1 MTTGVRRRLGVEE
14 RRQQLIGVALEL
26 FSRRSPDEVSID
38 EIASAAGIS
47 RPLVYHYFPGKL
59 SLYEA
64 ALKRASDDL
73 AARFVEPHE
82 GPLGAR
88 LLRVM
93 RRFFDFVDEHGPGFS
108 ALMRGGPAVGSST
121 TNALIDSVRQ
131 AAYVQIL
138 SHLGVTDPPARLE
151 LVVRSWI
158 SLAESTA
165 LIWLDGR
172 RIPRAELEVQLVHD
186 FAALTAVSAAHDAEM
201 AALLRASPRWPRTAA
216 SDGGRRARCPRWP
229 AGPAHGGP
237 YDGLDLLRLGG
248 HGQIGVAARFQFR
261 HRSPGRGRGGGE
273 VHDGQRGHGGRAR
286 TRRHSSKPLM
296 SGRPT
301 STRATSGRV
310 PSRSRT
316 SSSTSASPPLATG
329 TTWWPARASTA
340 PMAYRLAATSSTTST
355 VVPEVCCV
363 PLPYISTAPRA
374 YVGGQTAGRGLRHP
388 T

>member
-1 MTTGVRRRLGVEE
+1 MSTGVRRRLGVEE

-64 ALKRASDDL
+64 ALKRASEDL
-73 AARFVEPHE
+73 AGRFAEPQE

-93 RRFFDFVDEHGPGFS
+93 RRFFDFVDEHGPGFA
-108 ALMRGGPAVGSST
+108 ALMRGGPAVGSSA

-131 AAYVQIL
+131 AAYEQIL
-138 SHLGVTDPPARLE
+138 AHLDVTEAPARLE

-186 FAALTAVSAAHDAEM
+186 FAALAAVSAAQDDEM
-201 AALLRASPRWPRTAA
+201 STLLKRMVKDEPGDGPFADLAVRLLAL
-216 SDGGRRARCPRWP
+216 
-229 AGPAHGGP
+229 AG
-237 YDGLDLLRLGG
+237 
-248 HGQIGVAARFQFR
+248 
-261 HRSPGRGRGGGE
+261 
-273 VHDGQRGHGGRAR
+273 
-286 TRRHSSKPLM
+286 
-296 SGRPT
+296 
-301 STRATSGRV
+301 
-310 PSRSRT
+310 
-316 SSSTSASPPLATG
+316 
-329 TTWWPARASTA
+329 
-340 PMAYRLAATSSTTST
+340 
-355 VVPEVCCV
+355 
-363 PLPYISTAPRA
+363 
-374 YVGGQTAGRGLRHP
+374 
-388 T
+388 

>member
-1 MTTGVRRRLGVEE
+1 MSTGVRRRMGVDE

-64 ALKRASDDL
+64 ALQRASDDL
-73 AARFVEPHE
+73 AARFSEPHE

-131 AAYVQIL
+131 AAYEQIL
-138 SHLGVTDPPARLE
+138 AHLGVSEAPARLE

-172 RIPRAELEVQLVHD
+172 RIPREELEVQLVRD
-186 FAALTAVSAAHDAEM
+186 FAALAAVSAAYDEEM
-201 AALLRASPRWPRTAA
+201 AGVLRRMAENEPA
-216 SDGGRRARCPRWP
+216 DGPFAE
-229 AGPAHGGP
+229 
-237 YDGLDLLRLGG
+237 L
-248 HGQIGVAARFQFR
+248 
-261 HRSPGRGRGGGE
+261 
-273 VHDGQRGHGGRAR
+273 
-286 TRRHSSKPLM
+286 
-296 SGRPT
+296 
-301 STRATSGRV
+301 
-310 PSRSRT
+310 
-316 SSSTSASPPLATG
+316 
-329 TTWWPARASTA
+329 
-340 PMAYRLAATSSTTST
+340 
-355 VVPEVCCV
+355 
-363 PLPYISTAPRA
+363 
-374 YVGGQTAGRGLRHP
+374 AGRLLSLAP
-388 T
+388 

>member
-64 ALKRASDDL
+64 ALKRASEDL
-73 AARFVEPHE
+73 AGRFVEPPE

-108 ALMRGGPAVGSST
+108 ALMRGGPAVGST
-121 TNALIDSVRQ
+121 ATNALIDSVRQ

-138 SHLGVTDPPARLE
+138 SHLKVESPPARLE
-151 LVVRSWI
+151 LVIRSWI

-186 FAALTAVSAAHDAEM
+186 FAALAAVSAAHDEEM
-201 AALLRASPRWPRTAA
+201 GALLRRMLKDEPADGPFEDLVARLITLAS
-216 SDGGRRARCPRWP
+216 
-229 AGPAHGGP
+229 
-237 YDGLDLLRLGG
+237 
-248 HGQIGVAARFQFR
+248 
-261 HRSPGRGRGGGE
+261 
-273 VHDGQRGHGGRAR
+273 
-286 TRRHSSKPLM
+286 
-296 SGRPT
+296 
-301 STRATSGRV
+301 
-310 PSRSRT
+310 
-316 SSSTSASPPLATG
+316 
-329 TTWWPARASTA
+329 
-340 PMAYRLAATSSTTST
+340 
-355 VVPEVCCV
+355 
-363 PLPYISTAPRA
+363 
-374 YVGGQTAGRGLRHP
+374 
-388 T
+388 

>member
-1 MTTGVRRRLGVEE
+1 MTTGVRRRMGVEE
-14 RRQQLIGVALEL
+14 RRRQLIGVALEL

-64 ALKRASDDL
+64 ALQRASDDL
-73 AARFVEPHE
+73 AARFVEPHQ

-93 RRFFDFVDEHGPGFS
+93 GRYFDFVDEHGPGFS

-121 TNALIDSVRQ
+121 TNALVDSVRQ

-138 SHLGVTDPPARLE
+138 SHLDVTEPPARLE

-186 FAALTAVSAAHDAEM
+186 FAALLAVSAAQDEETG
-201 AALLRASPRWPRTAA
+201 ALVRRVLADEPDDGPFADLVERLLALTA
-216 SDGGRRARCPRWP
+216 R
-229 AGPAHGGP
+229 
-237 YDGLDLLRLGG
+237 
-248 HGQIGVAARFQFR
+248 
-261 HRSPGRGRGGGE
+261 
-273 VHDGQRGHGGRAR
+273 
-286 TRRHSSKPLM
+286 
-296 SGRPT
+296 
-301 STRATSGRV
+301 
-310 PSRSRT
+310 
-316 SSSTSASPPLATG
+316 
-329 TTWWPARASTA
+329 
-340 PMAYRLAATSSTTST
+340 
-355 VVPEVCCV
+355 
-363 PLPYISTAPRA
+363 
-374 YVGGQTAGRGLRHP
+374 
-388 T
+388 

>member
-1 MTTGVRRRLGVEE
+1 MTTGVRRRMGVEE

-64 ALKRASDDL
+64 ALKRAAEDL
-73 AARFVEPHE
+73 AGRFAEPAE

-93 RRFFDFVDEHGPGFS
+93 ARFFDFVDEHGPGFS

-131 AAYVQIL
+131 AAYEQIIA
-138 SHLGVTDPPARLE
+138 HLGMPEPPARLE

-172 RIPRAELEVQLVHD
+172 RIPREELQAQLVHD
-186 FAALTAVSAAHDAEM
+186 FAALMAVSAAYDEEM
-201 AALLRASPRWPRTAA
+201 GALLRRVLRDEPGEGPFGDLIARLIALAS
-216 SDGGRRARCPRWP
+216 
-229 AGPAHGGP
+229 
-237 YDGLDLLRLGG
+237 
-248 HGQIGVAARFQFR
+248 
-261 HRSPGRGRGGGE
+261 
-273 VHDGQRGHGGRAR
+273 
-286 TRRHSSKPLM
+286 
-296 SGRPT
+296 
-301 STRATSGRV
+301 
-310 PSRSRT
+310 
-316 SSSTSASPPLATG
+316 
-329 TTWWPARASTA
+329 
-340 PMAYRLAATSSTTST
+340 
-355 VVPEVCCV
+355 
-363 PLPYISTAPRA
+363 
-374 YVGGQTAGRGLRHP
+374 
-388 T
+388 

>member
-1 MTTGVRRRLGVEE
+1 MTTGVRRRMGVEE

-186 FAALTAVSAAHDAEM
+186 FAALTAVSAAQDAEM
-201 AALLRASPRWPRTAA
+201 GALMRRIAQEEPA
-216 SDGGRRARCPRWP
+216 DGPFARLAGR
-229 AGPAHGGP
+229 
-237 YDGLDLLRLGG
+237 LL
-248 HGQIGVAARFQFR
+248 A
-261 HRSPGRGRGGGE
+261 
-273 VHDGQRGHGGRAR
+273 
-286 TRRHSSKPLM
+286 
-296 SGRPT
+296 
-301 STRATSGRV
+301 
-310 PSRSRT
+310 
-316 SSSTSASPPLATG
+316 LAT
-329 TTWWPARASTA
+329 
-340 PMAYRLAATSSTTST
+340 
-355 VVPEVCCV
+355 
-363 PLPYISTAPRA
+363 
-374 YVGGQTAGRGLRHP
+374 
-388 T
+388 